1 MRFRFAGIMSL
12 GVLIAS
18 AAAFGTS
25 PALKPFERGT
35 WQSIVRGHV
44 GRPVLVHF
52 WGVTCGPCKV
62 ELPLLGQFAKDH
74 PDVDV
79 VTVSADLVPNL
90 PAATQSMLDKAGLSS
105 TENFIF
111 NDGFVE
117 RLRFEIDPAWQGD
130 IPRTMLITREGTITT
145 IEGSAEIADLERWSA
160 QQLSKHLS
168 PDMQREHGK

>member
-1 MRFRFAGIMSL
+1 MRFRVAGL
-12 GVLIAS
+12 AGLVVLIAS
-18 AAAFGTS
+18 VAALAAS
-25 PALKPFERGT
+25 PSLKPFERGT
-35 WQSIVRGHV
+35 WQSVLKGHA

-74 PDVDV
+74 PDIDV

-90 PAATQSMLDKAGLSS
+90 PGATQSMLDKAGLSS

-130 IPRTMLITREGTITT
+130 IPRTMLISREGTVTT
-145 IEGSAEIADLERWSA
+145 IEGSAEMADLEKWSA
-160 QQLSKHLS
+160 QQLAKH
-168 PDMQREHGK
+168 

>member
-1 MRFRFAGIMSL
+1 MRFRFAGIASL
-12 GVLIAS
+12 VVLAAS
-18 AAAFGTS
+18 AVAFGAS

-35 WQSIVRGHV
+35 WEGVLREHA

-90 PAATQSMLDKAGLSS
+90 PGATQAMLDKAGLSS

-117 RLRFEIDPAWQGD
+117 RLRFEIDPTWQGD
-130 IPRTMLITREGTITT
+130 IPRTMLVSRDGTVTT
-145 IEGSAEIADLERWSA
+145 IEGSAEMADLEKWSA
-160 QQLSKHLS
+160 QQRAKH
-168 PDMQREHGK
+168 

>member
-1 MRFRFAGIMSL
+1 MRRSYF
-12 GVLIAS
+12 
-18 AAAFGTS
+18 AAAFLLAFLMPVAVQSTETE
-25 PALKPFERGT
+25 LRPFERGS
-35 WQSIVRGHV
+35 WQQLTKAHA
-44 GRPVLVHF
+44 GRPTIVHF

-74 PDVDV
+74 PGIDV
-79 VTVSADLVPNL
+79 VTISADLVPNL

-130 IPRTMLITREGTITT
+130 IPRTMLISRDGTITT
-145 IEGSAEIADLERWSA
+145 IEGSAEMADLEKWSG
-160 QQLSKHLS
+160 QQLATH
-168 PDMQREHGK
+168 

>member
-1 MRFRFAGIMSL
+1 MRFRFASIAG
-12 GVLIAS
+12 LIALIALV
-18 AAAFGTS
+18 AALGAS

-35 WQSIVRGHV
+35 WQAVIKGHA

-79 VTVSADLVPNL
+79 VTVSADLVPDL
-90 PAATQSMLDKAGLSS
+90 PGATQAMLDKAGLSS

-130 IPRTMLITREGTITT
+130 IPRTMLISREGTITT
-145 IEGSAEIADLERWSA
+145 IEGSAEMTDLEKWSA
-160 QQLSKHLS
+160 QQLSK
-168 PDMQREHGK
+168 R